1 MKQFLLLIT
10 VCTLLTNIVY
20 AKETSGFE
28 MIESMKE
35 YAASPEDK
43 VLMTS
48 FTDLIKEKYQESKI
62 YPQIVGDGIPASFIL
77 FEDGEIVL
85 VLDMAN
91 IKMGNN
97 TTDDIDNFLEVL
109 TKSVGKKNM
118 HSYYLNNEDEQN
130 KNNVFV
136 RLRLK

>member
-1 MKQFLLLIT
+1 MKKFLLLIT

-28 MIESMKE
+28 MFESMKE

-62 YPQIVGDGIPASFIL
+62 YPQIVGDGTPTSFIL

-85 VLDMAN
+85 ILDMTK

-97 TTDDIDNFLEVL
+97 TTVDIDNFLEVL
-109 TKSVGKKNM
+109 TKRVGKKNM
-118 HSYYLNNEDEQN
+118 HSYYLNNEDNPNQN
-130 KNNVFV
+130 NIYV